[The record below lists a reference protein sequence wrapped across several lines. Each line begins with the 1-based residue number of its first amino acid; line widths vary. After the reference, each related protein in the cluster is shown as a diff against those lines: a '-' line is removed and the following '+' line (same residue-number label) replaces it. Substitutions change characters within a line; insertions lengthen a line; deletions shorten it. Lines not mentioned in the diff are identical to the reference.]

1 MQKSTTR
8 LSKSSPLR
16 CVSPAVAFT
25 SKVPSVV
32 FSSKVS
38 YSFVRRET
46 SKVPPP
52 LS

>member
-25 SKVPSVV
+25 SKVPS
-32 FSSKVS
+32 
-38 YSFVRRET
+38 SFVRRET
-46 SKVPPP
+46 SKTVF
-52 LS
+52 SGFRAS